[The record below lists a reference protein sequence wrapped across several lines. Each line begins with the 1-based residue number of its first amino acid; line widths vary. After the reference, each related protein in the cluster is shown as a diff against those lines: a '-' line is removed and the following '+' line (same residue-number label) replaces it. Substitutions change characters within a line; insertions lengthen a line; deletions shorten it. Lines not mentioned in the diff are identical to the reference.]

1 MLPQGTWAA
10 TAVNQQEP
18 EFEYGMFTFPGDK
31 EGGDYTIGAADL
43 ALSISADTE
52 HPEESKIL
60 RIPLS
65 SRGNAKIL

>member
-18 EFEYGMFTFPGDK
+18 EFEYGMFTLPGDK

-43 ALSISADTE
+43 ALSISGNFPSVSTPSTE
-52 HPEESKIL
+52 VGEPST
-60 RIPLS
+60 S
-65 SRGNAKIL
+65 